1 VIEPMTSIA
10 AASVSALRALRWSN
24 ASGVPG
30 LISGG
35 KIEAPV
41 ITALT
46 AGPTESVPDSKG
58 NRLWT
63 PSSSSA
69 S

>member
-1 VIEPMTSIA
+1 MIEPMTSTA
-10 AASVSALRALRWSN
+10 AASVSAPRA
-24 ASGVPG
+24 

-63 PSSSSA
+63 PSSSSSA
-69 S
+69 SYFLALG